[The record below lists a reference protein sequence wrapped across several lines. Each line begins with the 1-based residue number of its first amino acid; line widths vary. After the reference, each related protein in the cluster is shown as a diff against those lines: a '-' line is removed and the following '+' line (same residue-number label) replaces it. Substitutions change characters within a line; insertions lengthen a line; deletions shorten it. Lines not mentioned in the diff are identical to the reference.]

1 MAALDGAPAALADV
15 VGSLDLPPE
24 AVLLG
29 PVPIVGES
37 EGERERLLIR
47 VPRSDG
53 SVLASA
59 LAALQAGRSA
69 RKSPHALRIQLD
81 PHQLG

>member
-1 MAALDGAPAALADV
+1 
-15 VGSLDLPPE
+15 
-24 AVLLG
+24 
-29 PVPIVGES
+29 VGES

-53 SVLASA
+53 SALASA

-81 PHQLG
+81 PQQLG

>member
-1 MAALDGAPAALADV
+1 MAALDGEPATLADV
-15 VGSLDLPPE
+15 AVSLHLPPE

-29 PVPIVGES
+29 PVPISGEP

-53 SVLASA
+53 SALASA
-59 LAALQAGRSA
+59 LTALQAGRSA
-69 RKSPHALRIQLD
+69 RKTPRPLRIQLD
-81 PHQLG
+81 PQQLG